1 MMHGDE
7 DAAQHGSGRLRF
19 PSALVGIGA
28 LRAYPLRTILSTLG
42 VVIGV
47 ASLVAIL
54 ALGDGL
60 EAYTR
65 EQLANTTDIQ
75 TIVVDSRTTEL
86 RNGIRVRRGDV
97 VALTPE
103 RAESL
108 EAALNGRADV
118 AVTLSGSAWASV
130 PGDTERLAILVTGA
144 TPALAGVRRVPLL
157 AGRFLQP
164 PDVQAEAR
172 VAVVT
177 PALARRIGRAD
188 GPASA
193 VGRRLGIDSLD
204 YTVIGVA
211 RVGEA
216 PQALLPLGP
225 ALLTRLGEND
235 RQAPTAIVRVRRAE
249 EVEPVR
255 RQTTRW
261 LARYGPV
268 EERFQVQSARTR
280 ARQARQGI
288 LAFKVAMGSITGI
301 SLLVGG
307 IGIMNILLASVAE
320 RTREIGIRKATGA
333 RSRDIL
339 IQFLAESVAM
349 SGAGACAGVVLGL
362 AGAYGITALIR
373 RVSEASVRAGFSWV
387 SLLVAAG
394 LALLV
399 GIVSGT
405 YPALRA
411 ARLAPIEAIR
421 HE

>member
-1 MMHGDE
+1 
-7 DAAQHGSGRLRF
+7 
-19 PSALVGIGA
+19 VGIGA
-28 LRAYPLRTILSTLG
+28 LRAYPLRTLLSTLG

-65 EQLANTTDIQ
+65 EQLASTTDIQ
-75 TIVVDSRTTEL
+75 TIVVDSRTTEV
-86 RNGIRVRRGDV
+86 RDGVRVRRPDA

-108 EAALNGRADV
+108 GAALGSRARV
-118 AVTLSGSAWASV
+118 AVTLSGSAWATV

-144 TPALAGVRRVPLL
+144 TPALAGVRSAPLV

-164 PDVQAEAR
+164 VDLGAEAR

-177 PALARRIGRAD
+177 PALARRIGRGE
-188 GPASA
+188 GPDAA
-193 VGRRLGIDSLD
+193 VGRRFWIDSLE

-211 RVGEA
+211 RAPGEA

-225 ALLTRLGEND
+225 ALLMRLAENG
-235 RQAPTAIVRVRRAE
+235 RQAPTAIVRVERAE
-249 EVEPVR
+249 DVELVR
-255 RQTTRW
+255 RQITQW

-268 EERFQVQSARTR
+268 EEHFTVQSARTR

-320 RTREIGIRKATGA
+320 RTREIGIRKAAGA
-333 RSRDIL
+333 RRRDIL
-339 IQFLAESVAM
+339 IQFLAESVTMA
-349 SGAGACAGVVLGL
+349 GAGACAGVVLGL
-362 AGAYGITALIR
+362 VGAYGITALIR

-405 YPALRA
+405 YPAVRA
-411 ARLAPIEAIR
+411 ARLPPIEAIR